1 MGKQNIAVTADSVIF
16 FRKGKGEKVLLVQR
30 GTNPFEG
37 QWALP
42 GGFLKDDER
51 LEDGARREL
60 EEETGLQVK
69 NLHQLRV
76 FDSPDRDPRGR
87 TISIPFYGEVDSE
100 EIVKGADDAAKA
112 EWFDLNELPELAF
125 DHDQI
130 LELAVWKYKNKRKAT
145 DS

>member
-16 FRKGKGEKVLLVQR
+16 FRKGREEKVLLVQR
-30 GTNPFEG
+30 GTSPFAG

-42 GGFLKDDER
+42 GGFLKDEER

-60 EEETGLQVK
+60 EEETGLKV
-69 NLHQLRV
+69 NELHQLRA
-76 FDSPDRDPRGR
+76 FDTPGRDPRGR

-100 EIVKGADDAAKA
+100 GKVKGADDAAKA
-112 EWFDLNELPELAF
+112 EWFNLNELPELAF

-130 LELAVWKYKNKRKAT
+130 LELAVWKYKKKRKET
-145 DS
+145 DY